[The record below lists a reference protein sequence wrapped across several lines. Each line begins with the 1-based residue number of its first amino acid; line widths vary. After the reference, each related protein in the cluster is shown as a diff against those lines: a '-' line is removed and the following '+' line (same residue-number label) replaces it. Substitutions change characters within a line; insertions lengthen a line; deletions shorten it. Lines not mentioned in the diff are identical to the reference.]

1 MRITEHTREFKFNC
15 ALVNIDFFIRHG
27 LLAPEHPEYLAIQA
41 GLRR

>member
-1 MRITEHTREFKFNC
+1 MGNHLDQAG

-27 LLAPEHPEYLAIQA
+27 FLNAENDPDYLEILN